1 MNCVVCIVGKK
12 RDSVEL
18 RINMVKKNVIYDE
31 SPSAKV
37 VQVLRIGYLLKEVE
51 IGFNYVPNGCFIIFH
66 LD

>member
-18 RINMVKKNVIYDE
+18 RINMVKNNVVYDD
-31 SPSAKV
+31 SPCAKV
-37 VQVLRIGYLLKEVE
+37 VQVLR